1 MDPTPGH
8 HRINDE
14 ELDGETRLISV
25 GGAVDLYSA
34 PAFKE
39 ALARALET
47 GTRRIVID
55 LSEAT
60 FIDSTALGVIAGGLR
75 RLSTTGGSL
84 AIVCSH
90 PGPMRVFRVSGFD
103 RFYPVCG
110 SRAEALVALTNEP
123 SG

>member
-1 MDPTPGH
+1 MDRMPDH

-14 ELDGETRLISV
+14 DLDGETRCISV

-34 PAFKE
+34 PEFKE
-39 ALARALET
+39 ALERALDA
-47 GTRRIVID
+47 GSRRLVLD

-75 RLSTTGGSL
+75 RLGTIGGSL

-103 RFYPVCG
+103 RFFPVCG
-110 SRAEALVALTNEP
+110 SRDEALRALTDEP
-123 SG
+123 S